1 MFASVPRTLGAHE
14 LKLRLATGGQAEIWL
29 AEARGPGGLSRR
41 VALKV
46 LQPQLRDDP
55 NARRALMAEAR
66 LLAQCDHPHLLSMLT
81 FGEDDGFLYI
91 ATPLLWGRSLITLM
105 QRARQTPYFGLPEAL
120 WIAQA
125 LFGALEHLRTLR
137 HPYNGA
143 LGVVHHDVTPEN
155 IVVTYGGQVKLI
167 DLGIATAA
175 GEWPRTRAGHLQGK
189 LAYMAPEHLQGGR
202 APDHR
207 SDLYAGGLVLY
218 YLTTGQEALGPDG
231 WNTPRAPHIPS
242 PDQLADIPHDLTRL
256 LQQLLD
262 PDPARRPAQGREV
275 SRRLSAMLHRFA
287 PGYDVFTF
295 TDNILAILEHER
307 LRDDDLLASLNARTD
322 LIPNPDALAAS
333 TSAEI
338 VTPERPAPPRHRH
351 PHTTPRMLDE
361 ATQADLATLS
371 NGPTTLL
378 EGRVDSTAEEID

>member
-46 LQPQLRDDP
+46 LQPQLRDDLG
-55 NARRALMAEAR
+55 ARRALMAEAR
-66 LLAQCDHPHLLSMLT
+66 LLAQCDHPNLLNMLT
-81 FGEDDGFLYI
+81 FGEDDGLLYI
-91 ATPLLWGRSLITLM
+91 ATPLLWGRSLVTLM
-105 QRARQTPYFGLPEAL
+105 QRARQTPYFGLPEVL
-120 WIAQA
+120 WIGQA

-155 IVVTYGGQVKLI
+155 IVVTYGGQLKLI

-175 GEWPRTRAGHLQGK
+175 GEWPRTRTGHLQGK
-189 LAYMAPEHLQGGR
+189 LAYLAPEHFQGGR

-218 YLTTGQEALGPDG
+218 YLATGQEALGPEG
-231 WNTPRAPHIPS
+231 WSAPRPPLLTS
-242 PDQLADIPHDLTRL
+242 PDQLADLPHDLTRL
-256 LQQLLD
+256 LHALLD
-262 PDPARRPAQGREV
+262 PDPARRPSQGREV
-275 SRRLSAMLHRFA
+275 SRRLNMMLHRFA
-287 PGYDVFTF
+287 PGYDLFTF
-295 TDNILAILEHER
+295 ADNIQAILEHER
-307 LRDDDLLASLNARTD
+307 RRDDDLLASLNARTD

-333 TSAEI
+333 TSIELPA
-338 VTPERPAPPRHRH
+338 TTPSPERTPPHGRPLR
-351 PHTTPRMLDE
+351 TTPRMLDE
-361 ATQADLATLS
+361 ATQADLS
-371 NGPTTLL
+371 SGPTTLI
-378 EGRVDSTAEEID
+378 EGRVDSTAEDID